1 MSTMPLNNYLALP
14 LCLLL
19 TACSHQ
25 PPPADPR
32 GITPARWQSALPP
45 TATVNITQ
53 WWAGFNSP
61 QLNQLVAQ
69 ARAGSHDLNAA
80 VARVRQARSAAVAA
94 GASLLP
100 NVAAKLDANQ
110 EHLMRGPGYGQLN
123 TSPQQPTYHYFDA
136 GLAAS
141 YEVDFWGANA
151 AARDSA
157 TLALKASEY
166 DRATVELT
174 LLGSVADSYLA
185 TLAANEQARIAT
197 LNLANAEQV
206 LRLVRSRHGAGS
218 ATALELAQQARLVAA
233 QQRQLPLYRQQAQ
246 DNLIGL
252 ATLLGQPVQQLQLMP
267 QAFEQLHSPTADAGV
282 PSELLLRRPDIAAAE
297 ARLAAAQADVNV
309 ARAAMLPRLT
319 IQATLGTGSEQ
330 AFELLRSPFYVLTTG
345 LAAPVFNAGKLAAEK
360 DKADA
365 RQLELLENYRN
376 VLLNSVADV
385 EKALNAIGG
394 LQQQRYWQA
403 QELEEAARAFALAQN
418 RYQAGADDLLSMLES
433 QRALYQAQDL
443 QVQLRL
449 AQLKASVALYKA
461 LGGGWAT
468 PQKARKTS

>member
-1 MSTMPLNNYLALP
+1 MNTMTSNCYFALP

-19 TACSHQ
+19 AACSHQ
-25 PPPADPR
+25 PQLAQPHLVAPAHWQTGLPPA
-32 GITPARWQSALPP
+32 PA
-45 TATVNITQ
+45 VDIKQ

-69 ARAGSHDLNAA
+69 ARADSHDLKAA
-80 VARVRQARSAAVAA
+80 VARVRQARAAAVVA

-100 NVAAKLDANQ
+100 SVEAKLDASQ

-123 TSPQQPTYHYFDA
+123 TYPQQPTYHYFDT
-136 GLAAS
+136 GLSAR

-157 TLALKASEY
+157 NHALKASEH

-206 LRLVRSRHGAGS
+206 LRMVRSRHGAGS
-218 ATALELAQQARLVAA
+218 ATALELAQQGRLVAA

-246 DNLIGL
+246 DNLIAL
-252 ATLLGQPVQQLQLMP
+252 ATLLGQPVQQLHLMP
-267 QAFEQLHSPTADAGV
+267 QAFDQLHSPTAAAGV
-282 PSELLLRRPDIAAAE
+282 PSELLLRRPDVAAAE
-297 ARLAAAQADVNV
+297 ARLAAAQADVAV

-319 IQATLGTGSEQ
+319 LQATLGTGSEQ
-330 AFELLRSPFYVLTTG
+330 AFELLRSPFYVITAG
-345 LAAPVFNAGKLAAEK
+345 LAAPVFNAGKLSAEK
-360 DKADA
+360 DRADA
-365 RQLELLENYRN
+365 RQLELLENYRST
-376 VLLNSVADV
+376 LLNSFAEV
-385 EKALNAIGG
+385 EKALNGIDG
-394 LQQQRYWQA
+394 LQQQRYWQD
-403 QELEEAARAFALAQN
+403 QELQQAQRAFQLAQN
-418 RYQAGADDLLSMLES
+418 RYQAGADDLLSVLES
-433 QRALYQAQDL
+433 QRALFQAQDQ

-461 LGGGWAT
+461 LGGGWAA
-468 PQKARKTS
+468 PGKARTNI

>member
-1 MSTMPLNNYLALP
+1 MNTMTSTRYLATP

-25 PPPADPR
+25 PPPAQPLAKA
-32 GITPARWQSALPP
+32 PERWQSALPG
-45 TATVNITQ
+45 TSAVDITQ

-61 QLNQLVAQ
+61 QLNQLVAR
-69 ARAGSHDLNAA
+69 ARADSHDLKAA
-80 VARVRQARSAAVAA
+80 VARVRQARAAAVVA
-94 GASLLP
+94 GANLLP
-100 NVAAKLDANQ
+100 SVEAKLNASQ

-123 TSPQQPTYHYFDA
+123 TYPQQPTYHYVDI
-136 GLAAS
+136 GLSAS

-157 TLALKASEY
+157 AQAVKASEY
-166 DRATVELT
+166 DRATVELS

-185 TLAANEQARIAT
+185 TLAAVEQARIAT

-206 LRLVRSRHGAGS
+206 LRLVHSRHGAGS
-218 ATALELAQQARLVAA
+218 ATALELAQQGSLVAA

-246 DNLIGL
+246 DNLITL
-252 ATLLGQPVQQLQLMP
+252 ATLLGQPVQQLQLQP
-267 QAFEQLHSPTADAGV
+267 QAFAQLHSPTADAGV

-297 ARLAAAQADVNV
+297 ARLAAAQADVTV
-309 ARAAMLPRLT
+309 ARTAMLPRLT
-319 IQATLGTGSEQ
+319 LQATLGSGSEQ
-330 AFELLRSPFYVLTTG
+330 AFELLRSPFYVMTAG

-376 VLLNSVADV
+376 ALLNGFADV

-394 LQQQRYWQA
+394 LQQQRYWQD
-403 QELEEAARAFALAQN
+403 QELEQARRAFELAQN
-418 RYQAGADDLLSMLES
+418 RYQAGADDLLSVLES
-433 QRALYQAQDL
+433 QRALFQAQDQ

-449 AQLKASVALYKA
+449 AQLKASIALYKA
-461 LGGGWAT
+461 LGGGWQAPGNT
-468 PQKARKTS
+468 

>member
-1 MSTMPLNNYLALP
+1 MNTMTSNCYLALP

-25 PPPADPR
+25 PPAPEHTVAA
-32 GITPARWQSALPP
+32 PARWQSRLPA
-45 TATVNITQ
+45 TATEGISQ

-61 QLNQLVAQ
+61 QLNQLVSQ
-69 ARAGSHDLNAA
+69 ARADSHDLKAA
-80 VARVRQARSAAVAA
+80 VARVRQARAAAVVA

-100 NVAAKLDANQ
+100 SVQAKLDASQ

-123 TSPQQPTYHYFDA
+123 TYPQQPTYHYFDA
-136 GLAAS
+136 GLSTS
-141 YEVDFWGANA
+141 YEVDFWGASA

-157 TLALKASEY
+157 ALALKASEY

-174 LLGSVADSYLA
+174 LLSSVADSYLA
-185 TLAANEQARIAT
+185 TLAANEQARIAA
-197 LNLANAEQV
+197 LNLANAERV
-206 LRLVRSRHGAGS
+206 LHLVRSRHGAGS
-218 ATALELAQQARLVAA
+218 ATALELAQQGSLVAA
-233 QQRQLPLYRQQAQ
+233 QQRQLPLYRQLAQ
-246 DNLIGL
+246 DNLISL

-267 QAFEQLHSPTADAGV
+267 QAFEQLHSPTASAGV

-297 ARLAAAQADVNV
+297 ARLAAAQADVAV
-309 ARAAMLPRLT
+309 ARAAMLPKLT
-319 IQATLGTGSEQ
+319 LQATLGTGSEK
-330 AFELLRSPFYVLTTG
+330 AFEILRSPFYVLTTS
-345 LAAPVFNAGKLAAEK
+345 LAAPIFNAGGLQAEK

-376 VLLNSVADV
+376 ALLNSFADV

-394 LQQQRYWQA
+394 LQQQNYWQG
-403 QELEEAARAFALAQN
+403 QELEQARRAFELAQN
-418 RYQAGADDLLSMLES
+418 RYQAGADDLLSVLES
-433 QRALYQAQDL
+433 QRALYQAQDQ

-461 LGGGWAT
+461 LGGGWEAPRET
-468 PQKARKTS
+468 PPTT